1 MSVKDPHTIKA
12 KSYHIE
18 EYKNFSKMCY
28 YSTTAVAS
36 PNRLAAVGKMRMC
49 ISSSSSFSSSSSS
62 SSSSYFLQ
70 EAKKRYNGH

>member
-28 YSTTAVAS
+28 YSTTAVAN
-36 PNRLAAVGKMRMC
+36 PNRLAAVGKMCMC
-49 ISSSSSFSSSSSS
+49 ISSSSSS
-62 SSSSYFLQ
+62 SSSSYFFFFFFFLFL
-70 EAKKRYNGH
+70 AGSKKTL